1 MSDKNRKDGEFSLP
15 DMREMFEHYTSV
27 EDDEPAAQRSEME
40 DLARRYLDCGD
51 DETGVE
57 SRQESGA
64 VTEEKE
70 PVSEPESEFEP
81 IIESEPEKPAEP
93 KKDNLYKFIPPD
105 DLSGE
110 DIPKVT
116 EPEYPTEQA
125 LDDFDMPTDSTFAV
139 NLSERDRGSLREY
152 EREVS
157 ENEKNSGSEK
167 GFKKF
172 IKGIIPM
179 KGDAVSEIVRK
190 IVFMAAIITVF
201 VSAGMLINTYLVQP
215 NIVDNDIK
223 DIKPS
228 EELTWD

>member
-1 MSDKNRKDGEFSLP
+1 M
-15 DMREMFEHYTSV
+15 
-27 EDDEPAAQRSEME
+27 
-40 DLARRYLDCGD
+40 
-51 DETGVE
+51 
-57 SRQESGA
+57 
-64 VTEEKE
+64 
-70 PVSEPESEFEP
+70 
-81 IIESEPEKPAEP
+81 
-93 KKDNLYKFIPPD
+93 YKFIPPD

-139 NLSERDRGSLREY
+139 NLSERDRSSLREY

-157 ENEKNSGSEK
+157 ENEKNGGSEK

-223 DIKPS
+223 ISSPARS
-228 EELTWD
+228 

>member
-1 MSDKNRKDGEFSLP
+1 M
-15 DMREMFEHYTSV
+15 
-27 EDDEPAAQRSEME
+27 
-40 DLARRYLDCGD
+40 
-51 DETGVE
+51 
-57 SRQESGA
+57 
-64 VTEEKE
+64 
-70 PVSEPESEFEP
+70 
-81 IIESEPEKPAEP
+81 
-93 KKDNLYKFIPPD
+93 
-105 DLSGE
+105 
-110 DIPKVT
+110 T

-223 DIKPS
+223 DIKPQRGADLGRDKGEIPECQVPRGYAVKIRRGVCAEHRPRRLAEDRQAQDGLS
-228 EELTWD
+228 DSPDRQRFVLSQTQLHPQIHGSGKPVPGSCELNRAA